1 MRKHTPIQPAK
12 NILEQTA
19 SNATY
24 ATDMECEENGFDTN
38 EQSIL
43 NALVIK
49 PTPSSRSTVK
59 LMKNTIVKEEET
71 KKSQQLLQETPQLSL
86 LTGQQ
91 LHLQQPQTQL
101 PQKSFIQCNLPD
113 VTKTDTLNYFS
124 TRPDNSYFPRGDT
137 GLGERKNLNGHLPD
151 DLAFEENSLCQM
163 FSNSN
168 VVNKNKRQNDPK
180 QEINFLGIFKSQEQ
194 QFSLSGN
201 TKRSELLSKPETD
214 LTSEDSKVKIWDI
227 KQESSCLEGGK
238 YSRGLRN
245 LSLMVKRIVEQKKTT
260 TYKEVAD
267 ILVSNM
273 KEIYKTA
280 AVDFDLQ
287 KDVQNIKRRVYDALN
302 VLIASE
308 VIAKKGKKVTT
319 SDYTHFFGKCLN
331 KKTWLR
337 LKEVEKKYTLH
348 KQRVRQMRTE
358 LNSLIDKYISLQ
370 HLVERNK
377 LKECQDWFK
386 LKSSQV
392 SVSQFIDSN
401 QPNGHRHSIAHP
413 NNYSR

>member
-1 MRKHTPIQPAK
+1 
-12 NILEQTA
+12 
-19 SNATY
+19 
-24 ATDMECEENGFDTN
+24 
-38 EQSIL
+38 
-43 NALVIK
+43 
-49 PTPSSRSTVK
+49 
-59 LMKNTIVKEEET
+59 MKNTIVKEEET

-227 KQESSCLEGGK
+227 KQGK
-238 YSRGLRN
+238 APHTHT
-245 LSLMVKRIVEQKKTT
+245 LMHTPSASAV
-260 TYKEVAD
+260 
-267 ILVSNM
+267 
-273 KEIYKTA
+273 TA
-280 AVDFDLQ
+280 
-287 KDVQNIKRRVYDALN
+287 I
-302 VLIASE
+302 
-308 VIAKKGKKVTT
+308 
-319 SDYTHFFGKCLN
+319 H
-331 KKTWLR
+331 
-337 LKEVEKKYTLH
+337 
-348 KQRVRQMRTE
+348 
-358 LNSLIDKYISLQ
+358 
-370 HLVERNK
+370 
-377 LKECQDWFK
+377 
-386 LKSSQV
+386 
-392 SVSQFIDSN
+392 
-401 QPNGHRHSIAHP
+401 
-413 NNYSR
+413 